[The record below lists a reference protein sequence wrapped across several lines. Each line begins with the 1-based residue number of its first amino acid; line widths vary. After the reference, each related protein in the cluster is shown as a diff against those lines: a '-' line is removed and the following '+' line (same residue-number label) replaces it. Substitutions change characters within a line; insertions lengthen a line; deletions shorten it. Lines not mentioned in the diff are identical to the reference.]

1 MEKLNSRQWDQSEYT
16 LSLVN
21 SSQIEIG
28 VINKKTKTEIYSP
41 LWPTLFFAKVIHVII
56 KHVRS
61 RRESGEDEGLENA
74 NFEGKQS
81 EGPAP
86 VKKERLISL
95 DTFRGICIVKMI
107 FVNYGGGGYWFL
119 DHSIWHGLTIADLVM
134 PWFMFTMDVRF
145 VLLSHQINM
154 NYPINDGR

>member
-1 MEKLNSRQWDQSEYT
+1 MRHIVLLNFSKCIDFF
-16 LSLVN
+16 
-21 SSQIEIG
+21 EIF
-28 VINKKTKTEIYSP
+28 I
-41 LWPTLFFAKVIHVII
+41 
-56 KHVRS
+56 
-61 RRESGEDEGLENA
+61 
-74 NFEGKQS
+74 
-81 EGPAP
+81 
-86 VKKERLISL
+86 KKERLNSL

-134 PWFMFTMDVRF
+134 PWFMFMMGVRF

>member
-1 MEKLNSRQWDQSEYT
+1 MTPYQRYLDQSEYT

-41 LWPTLFFAKVIHVII
+41 LWSTLLGLFFAKVIHAII

-81 EGPAP
+81 EGSAP
-86 VKKERLISL
+86 VKVQFSKTVIQHHIYNRPHIMCISYAAY
-95 DTFRGICIVKMI
+95 CITQFFKM
-107 FVNYGGGGYWFL
+107 Y
-119 DHSIWHGLTIADLVM
+119 
-134 PWFMFTMDVRF
+134 
-145 VLLSHQINM
+145 
-154 NYPINDGR
+154 